1 MFRNCHFHLKA
12 RILSSKISIFS
23 CFPWSDRVTPFFV
36 EKCLPNH
43 HSQRHQLAPQLLFQ
57 VRVFIKNATNSGIRI
72 PMSTAALFTNLKHG
86 GNPVSTD
93 KWRSKMWCYP
103 YNGMTMEFSIPI
115 KKRMIS
121 FNSSFPPSHS
131 PTLTCNLAVSPIWKA
146 QKVECTSYPLT
157 LGLAMWLTRVHGL

>member
-43 HSQRHQLAPQLLFQ
+43 HSRRHQLAPQLFFQ
-57 VRVFIKNATNSGIRI
+57 VKEYSLKMQPFHGICTS
-72 PMSTAALFTNLKHG
+72 MSTAALFTNFKHG
-86 GNPVSTD
+86 SNPVSTD
-93 KWRSKMWCYP
+93 KWMSKRWCHP
-103 YNGMTMEFSIPI
+103 HNGMTMDFSLPF

-121 FNSSFPPSHS
+121 FNSSFLPSHS
-131 PTLTCNLAVSPIWKA
+131 PTLPCNLAVPPPWKV

-157 LGLAMWLTRVHGL
+157 LG